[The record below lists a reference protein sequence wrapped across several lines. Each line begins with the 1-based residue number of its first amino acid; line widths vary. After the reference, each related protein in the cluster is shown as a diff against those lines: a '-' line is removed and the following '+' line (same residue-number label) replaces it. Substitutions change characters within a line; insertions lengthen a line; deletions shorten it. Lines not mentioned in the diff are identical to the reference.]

1 MFQVLDGLLAQKP
14 IVTAKFFENWM
25 NALEQDPGSPLPDI
39 ALFIPPLDS
48 QLVDQFDQKLFL
60 PNQKRKTFFK
70 GMTFIFPQQMPTSII
85 AVEQAGG
92 NAVMDLGFDDAKQK
106 VLLIEWNSQL
116 PGNQKAYL
124 AKLEKIKSSGQRAIP
139 LREISCAILECST
152 ERYCNPLFTINAS
165 ATKSSSLSQSNS
177 VDISNLTISREES
190 CLNETGPPL
199 KKKKIENS
207 QDILNLE
214 PPSKKVCLENVQM
227 EVRKILFYFI
237 SIYS

>member
-25 NALEQDPGSPLPDI
+25 NALEQDPGSSLPDI
-39 ALFIPPLDS
+39 GLFIPPLDS

-60 PNQKRKTFFK
+60 PNQKRKTLFK
-70 GMTFIFPQQMPTSII
+70 GMTFIFPQQVPTSII
-85 AVEQAGG
+85 AVKQAGG
-92 NAVMDLGFDDAKQK
+92 NAVMDLGFDEQE

-190 CLNETGPPL
+190 CLNETGPSL

-207 QDILNLE
+207 QDIFNLE
-214 PPSKKVCLENVQM
+214 PPSKRVCLENVQM
-227 EVRKILFYFI
+227 EVRKYYFILFQFTL
-237 SIYS
+237 